1 MKTAKIKHLAHTI
14 LRSTAAVA
22 LLGASLV
29 PSAQGATEAFL
40 EEILVTATKKAG
52 GVDVQDA
59 SVAITAYGAEQLD
72 ALFVRDLKS
81 LSYSAPSVQL
91 EDIGTTRGTANFSI
105 RGMGV
110 NSSIPS
116 IDPTVGVFVD
126 GVYMGVNFGIVMDTF
141 DLEGVEILRGPQ
153 GLLFGRNVT
162 GGAVLLRTTRP
173 GDEFH
178 MNTKLAAETG
188 MNYYAS
194 TVLSGPLTDTIGGKF
209 AVYYNDDRGYF
220 DNKFDGNDH
229 FGDADTRVL
238 RGALTYTPSETL
250 DFILRYEY
258 GESQGDGPAAQNA
271 ALFGQH
277 KNFDFSINFDGYY
290 DNRWN
295 QAIFETTK
303 DVAFGDGQIVNIFG
317 WREYESGSG
326 GDIDSN
332 PNALFGFHSN
342 AQLLQEQWSNELR
355 YSGTFGRVS
364 VTTGVYYF
372 TQDIDYRE
380 QRLIFGGLS
389 NRIGGGEQE
398 GDTWAVFTQFD
409 IALND
414 QWTLNLGGRYSE
426 EDKKARVAN
435 ITDLSRLGP
444 NQCTI
449 SSGCAAY
456 DFKDSD
462 DWTSFS
468 PKIGLEWRPDDV
480 TMVYGFWTK
489 GFRSGGYN
497 LRHTAPVIP
506 NAGFDQEEQ
515 DSYEIGLKK
524 DFFDGRMRINAAA
537 YYNEIDD
544 MQRELNLPDPQ
555 AGVVQLIRNTAE
567 ATITGAE
574 LEMQTFPM
582 ENLMVQLS
590 AGYVDG
596 TYDKVAFDISSDG
609 VIDAKDKALDLPRLS
624 PWTYGSRVVYDLPVG
639 DLGTITA
646 SASFYHRDEA
656 AYTDNNLGMLTAAD
670 MVDASIALRTM
681 DDKLTIS
688 LYGKNLKDEVT
699 IGGDTQ
705 LPQTTPVDFL
715 LFGGPGASFS
725 PLNKG
730 KIIGLEVQYSF

>member
-1 MKTAKIKHLAHTI
+1 MKTVKLKSIAHSLI
-14 LRSTAAVA
+14 RSAAAVV
-22 LLGASLV
+22 LIGAA
-29 PSAQGATEAFL
+29 SANAATEAFL

-59 SVAITAYGAEQLD
+59 SVAITAYGEEQLD

-91 EDIGTTRGTANFSI
+91 EDIGTTRGTANVSI
-105 RGMGV
+105 RGLGI

-126 GVYMGVNFGIVMDTF
+126 GMYMGVNQGIVMDTF
-141 DLEGVEILRGPQ
+141 DLEGVEVLRGPQ

-162 GGAVLLRTTRP
+162 GGAVLMRTTRP
-173 GDEFH
+173 GDEFR
-178 MNTKLAAETG
+178 MNTKVAAETG

-194 TVLSGPLTDTIGGKF
+194 TVMSGPLSDTVGAKF

-220 DNKFDGNDH
+220 ENKFDGNDH
-229 FGDADTRVL
+229 FGDADTKVL

-277 KNFDFSINFDGYY
+277 KNFDFSINNDGYY

-317 WREYESGSG
+317 WREFESGSG
-326 GDIDSN
+326 GDIDAN
-332 PNALFGFHSN
+332 PNAPFYGFHSN
-342 AQLLQEQWSNELR
+342 ALLYQDQWSNELR

-398 GDTWAVFTQFD
+398 GDTWAIFTQFD

-426 EDKKARVAN
+426 EDKKAKVAN
-435 ITDLSRLGP
+435 ITDASRLGP

-449 SSGCAAY
+449 SSGCAGY
-456 DFKDSD
+456 NFSDSD
-462 DWTSFS
+462 NWYSFT
-468 PKIGLEWRPDDV
+468 PKVGLEWRPDDV
-480 TMVYGFWTK
+480 TMVYAFWTK

-497 LRHTAPVIP
+497 LRHTAPIIP

-524 DFFDGRMRINAAA
+524 DFLDGRVRVNAAA

-574 LEMQTFPM
+574 LEVQTFPM
-582 ENLMVQLS
+582 ENLMVQFS

-596 TYDKVAFDISSDG
+596 EYDKVAFDISSDG

-624 PWTYGSRVVYDLPVG
+624 PWTYGARVVYDLPVG
-639 DLGTITA
+639 ALGTLTT

-656 AYTDNNLGMLTAAD
+656 AYTDNNRGMLTAAD

-681 DDKLTIS
+681 DDRLTIS

-699 IGGDTQ
+699 IGNDTQ
-705 LPQTTPVDFL
+705 LPQTTPFPDWF

-730 KIIGLEVQYSF
+730 KIIGMEVQYSF

>member
-1 MKTAKIKHLAHTI
+1 MKPVKLQPLARAMI
-14 LRSTAAVA
+14 GSAVAVA
-22 LLGASLV
+22 LLGAV
-29 PSAQGATEAFL
+29 SANAATEAFL

-59 SVAITAYGAEQLD
+59 SVAITAYGEEQLD

-105 RGMGV
+105 RGLGV

-126 GVYMGVNFGIVMDTF
+126 GMYMGVNQGIVMDTF
-141 DLEGVEILRGPQ
+141 DLEGVEVLRGPQ

-162 GGAVLLRTTRP
+162 GGAVLMRTTRP

-178 MNTKLAAETG
+178 MNTKVAAETG

-194 TVLSGPLTDTIGGKF
+194 TVMSGPLSDTVGAKF

-220 DNKFDGNDH
+220 ENKFDGNDH
-229 FGDADTRVL
+229 FGDADTKVL

-277 KNFDFSINFDGYY
+277 KNFDFSINNDGYY

-303 DVAFGDGQIVNIFG
+303 DVAFGDGQIVNILG
-317 WREYESGSG
+317 WREYEGGSG
-326 GDIDSN
+326 GDIDST
-332 PNALFGFHSN
+332 PGSPFGFHSN
-342 AQLLQEQWSNELR
+342 ALLYQDQWSNELR

-380 QRLIFGGLS
+380 QRLIFGGAI
-389 NRIGGGEQE
+389 NRIGGGTQE
-398 GDTWAVFTQFD
+398 GDTWAIFSQFD

-426 EDKKARVAN
+426 EDKDAKIAY
-435 ITDLSRLGP
+435 ITSASTP
-444 NQCTI
+444 VNQCTI
-449 SSGCAAY
+449 SGGCAAY
-456 DFKDSD
+456 DFEDSD
-462 DWTSFS
+462 NWTSFS
-468 PKIGLEWRPDDV
+468 PKVGLEWRPDDM

-497 LRHTAPVIP
+497 LRHTSTIFA
-506 NAGFDQEEQ
+506 NEGFDQEEQ

-524 DFFDGRMRINAAA
+524 DFLDGKVRVNAAA

-544 MQRELNLPDPQ
+544 MQRELNLPE
-555 AGVVQLIRNTAE
+555 GNTVVQLIRNTAE

-574 LEMQTFPM
+574 IEVQTFPM
-582 ENLMVQLS
+582 ENLMVQFS

-596 TYDKVAFDISSDG
+596 TYDKVFFDISGTDG
-609 VIDAKDKALDLPRLS
+609 VIDGEDKALDLPRLS
-624 PWTYGSRVVYDLPVG
+624 PWTYGTRVVYDLPVG
-639 DLGTITA
+639 DLGTITT

-656 AYTDNNLGMLTAAD
+656 AYTDNNRGMLTAAD

-681 DDKLTIS
+681 DDRLTIS

-705 LPQTTPVDFL
+705 LPQTTPTDFF

-730 KIIGLEVQYSF
+730 KIIGMEVQYSF